1 MSWIDESL
9 RWYLTSLA
17 AGLAF
22 APLAAWLFHRLPGH
36 GAWFARPVGMLATVW
51 PVWFLASVTPIP
63 YATWLLWAVVAVGGA
78 VGWTLAVRAG
88 TIDRHWVRSMV
99 TAELVFLLAFVVG
112 IVFRGYVPKIAGTEQ
127 PMDVGFLASSIR
139 ATEMPPRDQWFAGEP
154 INYYY
159 LGFLINGSIARMS
172 GLPSWVAYNL
182 ALVGTF
188 ATTVVVAA
196 GLARAVAY
204 RIVGRPL
211 ATLAAAA
218 GAFLIVV
225 AGNMRAPIEFLRDR
239 ELVWNEFWFQNVG
252 WQSSRVIIDE
262 GWSQEETITEFPSFS
277 FLLGDLHPHL
287 MALPFTVLVLAIAV
301 SLFLRAKDG
310 WRSDDRRGWAELAVA
325 GIAVGALY
333 PLNSWD
339 FPTYAGAIAVAV
351 VAVYGLSRATIAQGL
366 ALGTVSIL
374 AWSPFWLGFVPFAGG
389 STAGIPNIPIYRQIA
404 ENVGGYD
411 GPWTTAGEYLTV
423 FGLLWAIAMLY
434 LVAETLAGWSSGSA
448 DGSAEDEPTED
459 GADAVEDGG
468 ARAVRGGL
476 IALAV
481 VAALLAIALP
491 APVVLLSGIPV
502 ALAVRLIA
510 RRWGE
515 GINAETAVLALLA
528 AGFGI
533 TLLTEFFYVRDVFE
547 GRYNTL
553 FKVYYQVWTLLGI
566 GCAVAVVL
574 LWQRAAR
581 SPALMVAM
589 TAGLVGAVA
598 LGSAYPIL
606 SGKTLIDY
614 KNQEQAWQGLDG
626 LTGHGDAETAG
637 GVEPILRGRSPDDV
651 AAIRWLDENA
661 RDGDVLLEAPGCQYG
676 NTGELPPSRFS
687 AFTGIPTVIGW
698 DGSERQWRGGQL
710 ELQSQIDDRAGDV
723 SAMYE
728 VYDPAENPL
737 FDQYGV
743 TLLVVGDYERYGL
756 EGCDK
761 TGPYE
766 VVASE
771 GYPGPAWTLE
781 FEAGETRIYR
791 RATG

>member
-1 MSWIDESL
+1 MDWFDESL

-17 AGLAF
+17 TGIAF
-22 APLAAWLFHRLPGH
+22 APLAAWLFQRLPGH

-51 PVWFLASVTPIP
+51 PVWFLASATPVP
-63 YATWLLWAVVAVGGA
+63 YATWLLWAVLVAGGA
-78 VGWTLAVRAG
+78 AGWALAIRSR

-139 ATEMPPRDQWFAGEP
+139 ATDMPPRDQWFAGEP

-159 LGFLINGSIARMS
+159 LGYLINGSIARMS

-204 RIVGRPL
+204 RIAGRSL

-218 GAFLIVV
+218 AAFLIVV
-225 AGNMRAPIEFLRDR
+225 AGNMRAPIELLKDR
-239 ELVWNEFWFQNVG
+239 ELVWNEFWFQNIG
-252 WQSSRVIIDE
+252 WRSSRVIVDT
-262 GWSQEETITEFPSFS
+262 GWPQEETITEFPMFS
-277 FLLGDLHPHL
+277 FLLGDLHPHVTT
-287 MALPFTVLVLAIAV
+287 LPFTILVLAIAV

-310 WRSDDRRGWAELAVA
+310 WRSDDRGGWAEMGVA
-325 GIAVGALY
+325 GIAIGALY

-351 VAVYGLSRATIAQGL
+351 IAVHGLGRATIEQGL

-389 STAGIPNIPIYRQIA
+389 STEGIPNIPLYRQIA

-423 FGLLWAIAMLY
+423 LGLLWAIAMLY
-434 LVAETLAGWSSGSA
+434 LVVETLAGRSSASA
-448 DGSAEDEPTED
+448 DDSVAGEAAVLED
-459 GADAVEDGG
+459 GS

-476 IALAV
+476 ITLGV
-481 VAALLAIALP
+481 VTALLAIALP

-502 ALAVRLIA
+502 VLAIRLIA

-515 GINAETAVLALLA
+515 GVNAETVVPALLA

-533 TLLTEFFYVRDVFE
+533 TLVTELFYVRDVFD

-574 LWQRAAR
+574 LWQRASR
-581 SPALMVAM
+581 SPALRVVMA
-589 TAGLVGAVA
+589 AGLVAALA

-614 KNQEQAWQGLDG
+614 KNPRQAWQGLDG
-626 LTGHGDAETAG
+626 LEGHGEAETTAAL
-637 GVEPILRGRSPDDV
+637 EPILRGRSPDDV
-651 AAIRWLDENA
+651 AAIRWLNDNA
-661 RDGDVLLEAPGCQYG
+661 REGDVLLEAPGCQYG

-698 DGSERQWRGGQL
+698 DGSERQWRGGQP
-710 ELQSQIDDRAGDV
+710 ELRSQIEDRAGDV

-728 VYDPAENPL
+728 IYDPAENPL

-761 TGPYE
+761 AGPYE
-766 VVASE
+766 VVNGE
-771 GYPGPAWTLE
+771 GYPGPAWSLE

-791 RATG
+791 RATS